1 MIENLS
7 GSLEIAIQVL
17 KIPVLVLAAIL
28 LYRLDRIISSGVH
41 SAEMLERT
49 AENVEKSSETFYN
62 VASLLHKIPG
72 FGSKKD
78 KERHEVDV
86 E

>member
-7 GSLEIAIQVL
+7 GTLELVIQFL
-17 KIPVLVLAAIL
+17 KVPVLVLAAIL
-28 LYRLDRIISSGVH
+28 LYRLDRIIASGMH

-49 AENVEKSSETFYN
+49 AENVERSSETFSN
-62 VASLLHKIPG
+62 FAGLLSRIPG
-72 FGSKKD
+72 LGGSRK
-78 KERHEVDV
+78 REVDV